1 MKINM
6 SLQTR
11 LLTLSHTQ
19 SATAATGST
28 FETKKFQFFSTFMS
42 RRIYYIVETKKHHM
56 PELDSVL
63 QLLNLTQEIQSNFL
77 SLNTLFF

>member
-28 FETKKFQFFSTFMS
+28 FESKIPVFFNLN
-42 RRIYYIVETKKHHM
+42 VESDILHRGDIKTSHA
-56 PELDSVL
+56 
-63 QLLNLTQEIQSNFL
+63 
-77 SLNTLFF
+77 